1 MTHPVLRRPAHR
13 IASSITAREGR
24 LSAAPVIAALLI
36 LAACADPTEPAGARL
51 ITRVRPA
58 AIKIGVG
65 GGFDNA
71 GNVGDIPNTQWHPF
85 DWRFLPAFGD
95 FASNQVANCTLYGRC
110 NAGTLASSLGTLG
123 LAPNADPNPD
133 PNGDPSPAFGYM
145 TTTSFVESGQ
155 TIAVRASAIES
166 NQSLQSSTTLT
177 GKGRYQLNFD
187 YAFLTN
193 TQAPSAGAN
202 PFAEFQLLW
211 DQNPSAPQ
219 LPYERSDEIF
229 RISRSDLLANP
240 SLQQAGGCG
249 QGGIGNAVYSL
260 CTGWRNKTVDIP
272 DFYNGQRFVLR
283 LLLQDGGATF
293 SDTDPVTRLI
303 PDNAYASVLAMDNF
317 KLVGLPVITGSTQT
331 PDGPLAINTPFSLLV
346 TYDYADPAATHT
358 AAINW
363 TDGTPGETP
372 TTTQANGSGSFP
384 SSSHSFTA
392 AGLYMVLATVT
403 DNSNNVATGE
413 IPVAVYDPSVG
424 FATGAGWFISP
435 PGAYVADPSLTDKAH
450 FAFVSKIDKKT
461 AGLVTGSANF
471 RFQAADL
478 NFDGTSYDWLRVAG
492 PTALMKGS
500 GTVNDVPGFG
510 FLISAVDGQ
519 INGGGGIDKFR
530 IKIWNKSTSAIV
542 YDNQVGADENAA
554 PTTTLGGG
562 SIAIK
567 K

>member
-1 MTHPVLRRPAHR
+1 MIHPVLRRPAHR

-24 LSAAPVIAALLI
+24 LSAATVIAALLTI
-36 LAACADPTEPAGARL
+36 ASCADPTEPAGARL
-51 ITRVRPA
+51 ITRVRVAP
-58 AIKIGVG
+58 IKIGVG
-65 GGFDNA
+65 GGFDGA
-71 GNVGDIPNTQWHPF
+71 GNVGDIPNTEWHPVE
-85 DWRFLPAFGD
+85 WRFVPAFGD
-95 FASNQVANCTLYGRC
+95 FGANQPQNCTLYGRC
-110 NAGTLASSLGTLG
+110 NAGTLADSLGALG
-123 LAPNADPNPD
+123 LAPNPDPNP
-133 PNGDPSPAFGYM
+133 GFGGGASLAFGYM
-145 TTTSFVESGQ
+145 TTSSFVENAQ
-155 TIAVRASAIES
+155 TNAVRASAIEDDL
-166 NQSLQSSTTLT
+166 SLESSTELT

-193 TQAPSAGAN
+193 TQAPSAGAS

-211 DQNPSAPQ
+211 DQNQSAPQ

-260 CTGWRNKTVDIP
+260 CTGWRNQTVDIP

-303 PDNAYASVLAMDNF
+303 PDNGYASVIALDNF

-331 PDGPLAINTPFSLLV
+331 PDGPVAINTLFSLLV

-358 AAINW
+358 AAIDW
-363 TDGTPGETP
+363 TDGTQETP
-372 TTTQANGSGSFP
+372 ATTQANGSGSFP
-384 SSSHSFTA
+384 SDSHSFTA
-392 AGLYMVLATVT
+392 AGLYMVLAIVR
-403 DNSNNVATGE
+403 DNSNNADTTE

-424 FATGAGWFISP
+424 FATGAGWFLSP

-450 FAFVSKIDKKT
+450 FAFISKIDKKT
-461 AGLVTGSANF
+461 AGLVNGNANF

-478 NFDGTSYDWLRVAG
+478 TFDGTSYDWLKVAG
-492 PTALMKGS
+492 PKAMMKGS

-519 INGGGGIDKFR
+519 ISGGGGIDKFR
-530 IKIWNKSTSAIV
+530 IKIWNKSTNAVV
-542 YDNQVGADENAA
+542 YDNQLGVDENAD

-562 SIAIK
+562 SITIK

>member
-1 MTHPVLRRPAHR
+1 MIHPVLRRPAHR

-24 LSAAPVIAALLI
+24 LSAATVIAALLT

-51 ITRVRPA
+51 ITHVRLDP
-58 AIKIGVG
+58 IVVKVG
-65 GGFDNA
+65 GGFDGA
-71 GNVGDIPNTQWHPF
+71 GNVGDIPNTEWHPTE
-85 DWRFLPAFGD
+85 WRFVPAFGD
-95 FASNQVANCTLYGRC
+95 FAANQVQNCTLYGRC
-110 NAGTLASSLGTLG
+110 NAGTLAASLGTLG
-123 LAPNADPNPD
+123 LAPNPDPNP
-133 PNGDPSPAFGYM
+133 GFGGGASLAFGYM
-145 TTTSFVESGQ
+145 TTTSFVENAQ
-155 TIAVRASAIES
+155 TIAVRASAIEDDL
-166 NQSLQSSTTLT
+166 SLESSTELT
-177 GKGRYQLNFD
+177 GKGRYRLNFD

-193 TQAPSAGAN
+193 TQAPSAGAS

-211 DQNPSAPQ
+211 DQNQSAPQ

-260 CTGWRNKTVDIP
+260 CTGWRNQTVDIP

-283 LLLQDGGATF
+283 ALLQDGGATF

-303 PDNAYASVLAMDNF
+303 PDNGYASVIALDNF

-331 PDGPLAINTPFSLLV
+331 PDGPVAINTSFSLLV

-358 AAINW
+358 AAIDW
-363 TDGTPGETP
+363 TDGTQETP

-384 SSSHSFTA
+384 SGSHSFA
-392 AGLYMVLATVT
+392 APGLYMVVATVT

-435 PGAYVADPSLTDKAH
+435 PGAYLADPLLTDKAH

-519 INGGGGIDKFR
+519 INGGGGIDRFR
-530 IKIWNKSTSAIV
+530 IKIWNKSTNAVV
-542 YDNQVGADENAA
+542 YDNQVGVDENAD